1 MKKIIMLGTIGILI
15 FTAMLI
21 SFFHVKNKNPIN
33 TTKNIVPEQKG
44 KNQKITNEQT
54 TVSWNHKETFSEKQG
69 DYEFFA
75 YKSEDKKNSWIYQI
89 KVSKQGTKQELIIP
103 KSIEG
108 STVTKIGADMSKEED
123 FEFYQ
128 NVFGTYVESCHS
140 SDGSNKYIHDIP
152 VIRMPDTLIEI
163 ENSAFSGLDSIRT
176 LILPE
181 NLLKM
186 GNDAFYSCDNLQE
199 IYVPE
204 QYEGLCGDSVF
215 RDCLKIEKINVSEK
229 NKKYRTINHMLFS
242 KDGRTLLW
250 VPSSIENVVIPENTK
265 VIQSNAFSYSR
276 VCKISIPASVEK
288 IEKNAFFECAYICG
302 INLNTN
308 NKVYK
313 QDGTCIYESDSKRL
327 VLSMVQN
334 HKLTISGQ
342 VKIIPNARTIVG
354 GFDEHDKDKV
364 YPSDYPYIERADI
377 PASVT
382 TLEGFWDSFCET
394 NEYSPQ
400 RLYFHGMKPP
410 KHIKGDSE
418 ATPMMVT
425 TILYVPAQAL
435 DAYKKWYP
443 EGQYKTFIDGKRK
456 RNRNYKYCKS
466 NDCIEITKYIG
477 KEKNVTIPKEID
489 GLKVSSIGNNAFKN
503 SGILSVKMPDTILEI
518 KENAFSYC
526 KKLEKIEFSPK
537 CEKLCRES
545 FSHCKKI
552 TSIEL
557 PDSVTEIAGRTFFG
571 CSSLTTVTLPN
582 AIKVLHGKCF
592 KQCSSLKEIRI
603 PETVESIH
611 LECFSGCTSLKNID
625 MPENLKETQS
635 GVFKYCK
642 ALKSIVLPKGL
653 NYLAGELFMGCI
665 NLETVDVKGAITG
678 LGSDTFC
685 DCYKLKKLEPVKIT
699 ETIYFNAFK
708 NCKNLEATI
717 EIMPGCEE
725 IASGAFY
732 NCPKIKIKNIG
743 NAKYVAPDAFG
754 KN

>member
-1 MKKIIMLGTIGILI
+1 MKKNIILGTIGILI
-15 FTAMLI
+15 LAAMLI
-21 SFFHVKNKNPIN
+21 SFSHFKNRKPIN
-33 TTKNIVPEQKG
+33 TTKNIVPEQKS
-44 KNQKITNEQT
+44 KNRKNTNGQA
-54 TVSWNHKETFSEKQG
+54 TVVWNRKETFTETQG

-108 STVTKIGADMSKEED
+108 SAVTKIGADMSKEED

-128 NVFGTYVESCHS
+128 NVFGTYVEACHGG
-140 SDGSNKYIHDIP
+140 DGSDKYIHNIP
-152 VIRMPDTLIEI
+152 AIHMPDTLIEI

-181 NLLKM
+181 NLLKI
-186 GNDAFYSCDNLQE
+186 GNDAFYSCDNLQK

-204 QYEGLCGDSVF
+204 HYEGLCGDSVF
-215 RDCLKIEKINVSEK
+215 RDCLKAEKINVSEK

-242 KDGRTLLW
+242 KDGSTLLW
-250 VPSSIENVVIPENTK
+250 VPSSIKKVVIPENTK
-265 VIQSNAFSYSR
+265 VIQANAFSYSR
-276 VCKISIPASVEK
+276 VCEVSIPASVEK
-288 IEKNAFFECAYICG
+288 IEKNAFFECAYVCD

-327 VLSMVQN
+327 VLSMVKD

-342 VKIIPNARTIVG
+342 VQIIPNARTVVG
-354 GFDEHDKDKV
+354 GFDKNDRDKI

-400 RLYFHGMKPP
+400 RIYFHGMEPP
-410 KHIKGDSE
+410 EHIKGDSE
-418 ATPMMVT
+418 AAPMMAT
-425 TILYVPAQAL
+425 TVLYVPAQAL
-435 DAYKKWYP
+435 NAYKKWYSG
-443 EGQYKTFIDGKRK
+443 GQYKTFIDGKGK
-456 RNRNYKYCKS
+456 RNRDYKYCKS

-477 KEKNVTIPKEID
+477 KEKNVTSPQEIE

-503 SGILSVKMPDTILEI
+503 SGIVSVKMPDTILEI

-526 KKLEKIEFSPK
+526 KKL
-537 CEKLCRES
+537 
-545 FSHCKKI
+545 
-552 TSIEL
+552 TSAEL
-557 PDSVTEIAGRTFFG
+557 PNSVTEIAGRAFFG

-582 AIKVLHGKCF
+582 AIKVLHRKCF
-592 KQCSSLKEIRI
+592 KKCSSLKEIHI

-611 LECFSGCTSLKNID
+611 LECFSGCTSLENVT
-625 MPENLKETQS
+625 MPEHLEEAQ
-635 GVFKYCK
+635 GGIFKYCK
-642 ALKSIVLPKGL
+642 SLKSIVLPKGL
-653 NYLAGELFMGCI
+653 NYLSGELFMGCI
-665 NLETVDVKGAITG
+665 NLETVDVKGEITG
-678 LGSDTFC
+678 LGFSTFR
-685 DCYKLKKLEPVKIT
+685 DCYNLKKLEAVKIT
-699 ETIYFNAFK
+699 ETIGFNAFN

-717 EIMPGCEE
+717 EIMPSCGG
-725 IASGAFY
+725 IDSDAFY
-732 NCPKIKIKNIG
+732 NCPKIKVKNIG
-743 NAKYVAPDAFG
+743 NAQYVAPDAFG